1 MGRSSVVLV
10 GAWLVG
16 VVGVASCASAS
27 EKGDHAVPQSSDGAD
42 AAIDSPSHN
51 DGAIDAEGNA
61 PSDAA
66 DPSSALVLM
75 WGDSIAVGQNDANN
89 IGSVREF
96 GVDVAYTPVTL
107 ASEQAWNAN
116 DPPPFG
122 AELGPTALVA
132 YNPGNQPGFGPE
144 ITFGRQLN
152 AISPSFD
159 YIVKCG
165 ISGSLLETQ
174 WLPTAS
180 YMIGTTGKNLYN
192 TERDRARA
200 YEAST
205 GRKVGLI
212 YINLGT
218 NDASES
224 GPAGRVSTNM
234 NALVTRLRSDFPSA
248 MIVWPLIHASTG
260 QTFTSTVRTQQLS
273 YASTAPSYFMLLNI
287 DHLSLQ
293 DTLHI
298 DTNSILTLGHIMA
311 LAGADLR
318 EIPRQGASGTSA
330 IVGHGVAVG
339 GNTATQTPLPWAGTQ
354 DNDTLLLFATGS
366 GITPDGGASLSTIS
380 VSKGWTLVTTAQTT
394 ASSFTATWGVWK
406 RKVAVGEVE
415 TDTITPSKDRRATAP
430 IVTFANSTEHVSK
443 VITVRGPAPGNQ
455 DVDVAASTAFNMFNQ
470 GSLTVP
476 SITSNADNGLVIYFV
491 GGEAFTT
498 GDVATLTG
506 ASGMTGLIKRTE
518 TYHVMPDTGSNL
530 LSIWEGTM
538 PVHGSSRTASLS
550 FSLNTLAFTSIV
562 LMKP

>member
-1 MGRSSVVLV
+1 MGSSSVALA

-16 VVGVASCASAS
+16 VVGVASCAS
-27 EKGDHAVPQSSDGAD
+27 EKDDDAFPQSAGGVD
-42 AAIDSPSHN
+42 AAIDAPSH
-51 DGAIDAEGNA
+51 DAVATDAGANA

-66 DPSSALVLM
+66 DLSTALVLM
-75 WGDSIAVGQNDANN
+75 WGDSIAVGQNNADN

-107 ASEQAWNAN
+107 ASKQAPNAN
-116 DPPPFG
+116 DPPSFG
-122 AELGPTALVA
+122 AEFGPTALVA

-165 ISGSLLETQ
+165 ISGALLETQ
-174 WLPTAS
+174 WLPTAR
-180 YMIGTTGKNLYN
+180 YMLETTGKNLYN

-212 YINLGT
+212 YVNLGT
-218 NDASES
+218 NDASAS
-224 GPAGRVSTNM
+224 GPAVRVSTNM
-234 NALVTRLRSDFPSA
+234 NALVTQLHSDFPGA

-273 YASTAPSYFMLLNI
+273 YAGTAPSYFMLLNI

-293 DTLHI
+293 DPLHI
-298 DTNSILTLGHIMA
+298 DMSSILTLGHIMA
-311 LAGADLR
+311 FAGADLR
-318 EIPRQGASGTSA
+318 GIRRPGASATDA

-354 DNDTLLLFATGS
+354 DNDTLLLFTTGS
-366 GITPDGGASLSTIS
+366 GITPDGGESLNTIS
-380 VSKGWTLVTTAQTT
+380 VSAGWTLVTTAQTT
-394 ASSFTATWGVWK
+394 ASHFTATWGVWK
-406 RKVAVGEVE
+406 RMVAVGEVE
-415 TDTITPSKDRRATAP
+415 TDTVSPSKNRRATP
-430 IVTFANSTEHVSK
+430 PMVTFANSTEHVSK
-443 VITVRGPAPGNQ
+443 VITVRGPVPGNQ
-455 DVDVAASTAFNMFNQ
+455 DVDVAASTTYNTFNQ
-470 GSLTVP
+470 GSLTIP

-491 GGEAFTT
+491 GGEAFKP
-498 GDVATLTG
+498 GDVATLAG
-506 ASGMTGLIKRTE
+506 PSGVTGLTKRTE

-538 PVHGSSRTASLS
+538 PAHGSSSTANLS

-562 LMKP
+562 VMKP